1 MCEIIYKAVQHYKFA
16 APGFLLDKW
25 DVHFSYGKVS
35 TYYTEVCIKN
45 YCTQVPSLGE
55 MSQRG
60 PECKELVQY
69 LQELREILRHKLLTT
84 PEEERERMA
93 YLNEI
98 SKRERQNAV
107 IIEKLEGELKEKNDD
122 KDEEVC
128 LFVCQCQVFA
138 SAVLNYIYI
147 YVCVCV
153 CVCMCAF

>member
-1 MCEIIYKAVQHYKFA
+1 MKLFTKLCSIISA

-25 DVHFSYGKVS
+25 DVHFCYGKVATHNTTLKCVLKTVIHKFLFS
-35 TYYTEVCIKN
+35 
-45 YCTQVPSLGE
+45 GE

-128 LFVCQCQVFA
+128 LVACQVFA
-138 SAVLNYIYI
+138 SAVLNNISTCNI
-147 YVCVCV
+147 CVH
-153 CVCMCAF
+153 FSPY

>member
-1 MCEIIYKAVQHYKFA
+1 
-16 APGFLLDKW
+16 
-25 DVHFSYGKVS
+25 
-35 TYYTEVCIKN
+35 
-45 YCTQVPSLGE
+45 

-60 PECKELVQY
+60 PECQVLVQY

-93 YLNEI
+93 YLDEI

-128 LFVCQCQVFA
+128 FFVCF
-138 SAVLNYIYI
+138 
-147 YVCVCV
+147 CVKYL
-153 CVCMCAF
+153 A

>member
-1 MCEIIYKAVQHYKFA
+1 
-16 APGFLLDKW
+16 
-25 DVHFSYGKVS
+25 
-35 TYYTEVCIKN
+35 
-45 YCTQVPSLGE
+45 

-128 LFVCQCQVFA
+128 LVACHYVKYLLQQFWI
-138 SAVLNYIYI
+138 IYLHVI
-147 YVCVCV
+147 YVCILVRIKVLLLIKLLSKHYCISILISV
-153 CVCMCAF
+153 RKYGGGGGVSGCQMYWLTCHTS

>member
-1 MCEIIYKAVQHYKFA
+1 
-16 APGFLLDKW
+16 
-25 DVHFSYGKVS
+25 
-35 TYYTEVCIKN
+35 
-45 YCTQVPSLGE
+45 

-138 SAVLNYIYI
+138 STVLNNISTCNIYI

-153 CVCMCAF
+153 CVCILVCIKVLLLFKLLSKHYCISILISVRKCMGGGGGGG